1 MKILLTGF
9 EPFGLRTVN
18 TSYEAVL
25 RVSDTDG
32 LNVRKVCLPVT
43 WGGAV
48 KMLYDEIDA
57 FDPDAV
63 LMCGLASG
71 GDAIRVERVGINLRG
86 AIKDNDGLYPEGD
99 EPRESLVF
107 HGGADAYFSTF
118 EYEKIL
124 SKLKEEGIPA
134 NYSYSAGTY
143 ICNLVLYSALKKN
156 KDEKTDRKIGFIH
169 VPDAT
174 EFVGEGKRSMPLDA
188 IVRAVGIAAHN
199 CY

>member
-9 EPFGLRTVN
+9 EPFGERTVN
-18 TSYEAVL
+18 TSYEAVMRVRDADGFEL
-25 RVSDTDG
+25 R
-32 LNVRKVCLPVT
+32 KACLPVT

-48 KMLYDEIDA
+48 EKLYAEIDA
-57 FDPDAV
+57 FRPDAIV
-63 LMCGLASG
+63 LCGLASG

-86 AIKDNDGLYPEGD
+86 AIKDNDGLYPEGN
-99 EPRESLVF
+99 EPSESPIAV
-107 HGGADAYFSTF
+107 GGADAYFSTF
-118 EYEKIL
+118 DYKKIL

-143 ICNLVLYSALKKN
+143 ICNLVLYSARKRN
-156 KDEKTDRKIGFIH
+156 KDENADQKIGFIH

-188 IVRAVGIAAHN
+188 IVRAVGIAVYN
-199 CY
+199 CF

>member
-9 EPFGLRTVN
+9 EPFGERTVN
-18 TSYEAVL
+18 TSYEAVM
-25 RVSDTDG
+25 RVRDADG
-32 LNVRKVCLPVT
+32 FELKKACLPVT

-48 KMLYDEIDA
+48 EKLFSEIDG
-57 FDPDAV
+57 FRPDAIV
-63 LMCGLASG
+63 LCGLASG
-71 GDAIRVERVGINLRG
+71 AEAIRVERVGINLRG

-99 EPRESLVF
+99 APCESPIAV
-107 HGGADAYFSTF
+107 GGHDAYFSTF
-118 EYEKIL
+118 DCAKIL
-124 SKLKEEGIPA
+124 GKLKDEGIPA
-134 NYSYSAGTY
+134 SYSFSAGTY

-188 IVRAVGIAAHN
+188 IVRAVGIAVYN
-199 CY
+199 CQ